1 MFVSSFLVEA
11 RQCRNSVSSVHFT
24 ALVIAVGLPH
34 RPAGASVHALPRRV
48 LHRRDGVRSVIAACR
63 RAGTLQMLQA
73 FQQK

>member
-1 MFVSSFLVEA
+1 MPKQRLVCSLY
-11 RQCRNSVSSVHFT
+11 RTS
-24 ALVIAVGLPH
+24 IAVGLPH